1 VNIGKKQIQ
10 DPVDNWFVYLVR
22 CKDGSLY
29 CGITNDIENR
39 LKTHNLGKGSKSCK
53 AHGLPVEL
61 VWIMGVENRSI
72 ASKIEYDI
80 KKLTKKEKENLIVK
94 AKLN

>member
-1 VNIGKKQIQ
+1 MNIGKKQIQ
-10 DPVDNWFVYLVR
+10 HPVDNWFVYLVR
-22 CKDGSLY
+22 CQDNSLY
-29 CGITNDIENR
+29 CGITRDIENR
-39 LKTHNLGKGSKSCK
+39 LRTHNSGKGSKSCK
-53 AHGLPVEL
+53 AHGLPVKL